1 MMSAAQCR
9 MKAQDA
15 LSDADAMADG
25 PGKSGWGQ
33 TAKEWINLAVMAEA
47 QDHLLR
53 TGGRPH

>member
-1 MMSAAQCR
+1 MMSAPQYR
-9 MKAQDA
+9 IKAQEA
-15 LSDADAMADG
+15 LSAAGAMADG
-25 PGKSGWGQ
+25 PGKSGWEQ